1 MYLMSVNLLNEFL
14 FFYKILYLFLAH
26 ERVFLVSKMKLRLSQ
41 RILKQPYFVNNFH
54 LQNNSS
60 TPTAAK
66 STSRSVMSTT
76 INQFSVQKISP
87 SIYPTNVTLSLAV
100 TLSTYMKVDV
110 VCMKDHKE
118 VFFWY
123 VHTLRQQIQNDEFSY
138 ILELEVD
145 LANC

>member
-1 MYLMSVNLLNEFL
+1 MNFYY
-14 FFYKILYLFLAH
+14 YKILYLFQAH

-123 VHTLRQQIQNDEFSY
+123 VYILRKQIQNDEFSY
-138 ILELEVD
+138 ILENEIMYS
-145 LANC
+145 A